1 MARSKDEQ
9 AEAQGAAE
17 SLQKEKAQ
25 ACSDDRGVGVRPM
38 GDGSEGRQP
47 SQARQVIYMKKKGK
61 RLYDKAGDK
70 VIETGDWV
78 LHGRLSKKRKWY

>member
-1 MARSKDEQ
+1 
-9 AEAQGAAE
+9 
-17 SLQKEKAQ
+17 
-25 ACSDDRGVGVRPM
+25 M